1 MLFPTTCIDN
11 FFEDPKAIR
20 ELAYS
25 LERSSD
31 PEGMWPGERTKML
44 HEVLPEYSDFFNAK
58 LMRTFYDFR
67 KHQVSWQIESY
78 FQFIDP
84 YGASAEINEGWVHKD
99 KDCVFA
105 GVVYLNEKPEITAG
119 TSLFAR
125 NAVYTD
131 AIHNQ
136 IKHEFFK
143 DSGSVDEK
151 TYIEK
156 LKENN
161 SLFTET
167 LTVGNV
173 YNRMV
178 CYDGAHY
185 HKANSFLCG
194 DEPRLTQVFFVRNLN
209 ADWYPIPS
217 MRAA

>member
-11 FFEDPKAIR
+11 FFEDPAAIR
-20 ELAYS
+20 ALALS
-25 LERSSD
+25 LESNPD
-31 PEGMWPGERTKML
+31 PEGMWPGKRTKML
-44 HEVLPEYSDFFNAK
+44 HEVLPEYSNFFNAK

-67 KHQVSWQIESY
+67 KHQINWQVESY
-78 FQFIDP
+78 FQLIEP
-84 YGASAEINEGWVHKD
+84 YGPDADVNEGWVHKD
-99 KDCVFA
+99 KDSVLA

-125 NAVYTD
+125 NSVTTD
-131 AIHNQ
+131 AIHNDD
-136 IKHEFFK
+136 KHAFFK
-143 DSGSVDEK
+143 DPNAVDKEAYVK
-151 TYIEK
+151 K

-178 CYDGAHY
+178 CYDGAYY
-185 HKANSFLCG
+185 HRANSFLCG
-194 DEPRLTQVFFVRNLN
+194 TEPRLTQVFFVRNLN

-217 MRAA
+217 MRST